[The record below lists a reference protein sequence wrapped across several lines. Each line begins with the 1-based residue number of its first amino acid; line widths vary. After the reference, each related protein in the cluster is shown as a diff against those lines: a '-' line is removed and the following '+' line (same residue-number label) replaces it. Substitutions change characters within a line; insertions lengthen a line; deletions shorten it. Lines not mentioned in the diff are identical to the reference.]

1 MYCIYL
7 EKWIEFCDSFLKKK
21 LDIQGIKL
29 GEYDKEKEKAEMKR
43 ISDELAKNVV
53 NQSKLSERYRK
64 NSGKGTNLFIL
75 NPSNKKK
82 FSTVIII
89 TFNLLKKYAG

>member
-1 MYCIYL
+1 
-7 EKWIEFCDSFLKKK
+7 
-21 LDIQGIKL
+21 
-29 GEYDKEKEKAEMKR
+29 MKR
-43 ISDELAKNVV
+43 ISDELAKNMV

-82 FSTVIII
+82 FSTVRIIWEKPLKI
-89 TFNLLKKYAG
+89 NVHIFIDFLTFLF

>member
-1 MYCIYL
+1 
-7 EKWIEFCDSFLKKK
+7 
-21 LDIQGIKL
+21 
-29 GEYDKEKEKAEMKR
+29 MKR
-43 ISDELAKNVV
+43 ISDELAKNNV

-82 FSTVIII
+82 FSTVRI
-89 TFNLLKKYAG
+89 NLMSFICKKLAKSIKDNKSFSNNFSLPCFREY

>member
-1 MYCIYL
+1 
-7 EKWIEFCDSFLKKK
+7 
-21 LDIQGIKL
+21 
-29 GEYDKEKEKAEMKR
+29 MKR
-43 ISDELAKNVV
+43 ISDELAKNMV

-82 FSTVIII
+82 FSTVRIMAFYVQNIAKRNNKYFPNIIVC
-89 TFNLLKKYAG
+89 FAREY